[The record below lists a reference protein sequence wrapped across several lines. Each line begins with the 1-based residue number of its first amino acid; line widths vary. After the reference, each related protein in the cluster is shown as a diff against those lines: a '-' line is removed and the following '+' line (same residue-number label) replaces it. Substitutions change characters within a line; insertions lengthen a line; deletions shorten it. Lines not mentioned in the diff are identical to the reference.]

1 MGCHCIPNG
10 NVTINGH
17 QALDNQTKMQQEHLS
32 IISSKMCEWAAP
44 QYGDAG
50 ESWEKTLWK
59 AALIAIATINT
70 LAQISIMEKRY
81 QIAKDY
87 ANLASDRWNR
97 FKDAYAPFERAMLSE
112 AGNAPEY
119 KPDYVGARERAREYT
134 SEAFRS
140 ADEQMADLA
149 KKYSLCVDD
158 TLLNDMDY
166 AEAVSRDDGTNYN
179 YRDEEFWAIY
189 MSDKRWNRRSQML
202 NLGRG
207 IQQMSASYADAAN
220 NALAQLGGLLDKGAQ
235 GAAKL
240 LGYISTARE
249 SQYPANFSSAAPLT
263 GQASNV
269 GAVIASGPV
278 AS

>member
-119 KPDYVGARERAREYT
+119 KLDYVGARERAREYT

-140 ADEQMADLA
+140 ADKQMADLA

>member
-119 KPDYVGARERAREYT
+119 KLDYVSARERAREYT

>member
-87 ANLASDRWNR
+87 ANLASDRRNR

-119 KPDYVGARERAREYT
+119 KLDYVGARERAREYT

-140 ADEQMADLA
+140 ADKQMADLA

-220 NALAQLGGLLDKGAQ
+220 NALAQLGGLLDQGAQ

>member
-119 KPDYVGARERAREYT
+119 KLDYVGARERAREYT

-220 NALAQLGGLLDKGAQ
+220 NALAQLGGLLDQGSQ

>member
-119 KPDYVGARERAREYT
+119 KLDYVGARERAREYT

>member
-179 YRDEEFWAIY
+179 YRDEEFWALY

-220 NALAQLGGLLDKGAQ
+220 NALAQLGGLLDQGAQ

-269 GAVIASGPV
+269 GVVIASGPV